1 MVFGGQIFNCL
12 VIAAVLVLRKKMPNM
27 ERPYRVWG
35 GVVTVIIT
43 LAVNLAT
50 MINTAIEDPVTAVSG
65 LAIPVIAAVVY
76 FIFDKKLKKEGKKS

>member
-1 MVFGGQIFNCL
+1 
-12 VIAAVLVLRKKMPNM
+12 MPNM

-65 LAIPVIAAVVY
+65 LSIPVIAAVIY